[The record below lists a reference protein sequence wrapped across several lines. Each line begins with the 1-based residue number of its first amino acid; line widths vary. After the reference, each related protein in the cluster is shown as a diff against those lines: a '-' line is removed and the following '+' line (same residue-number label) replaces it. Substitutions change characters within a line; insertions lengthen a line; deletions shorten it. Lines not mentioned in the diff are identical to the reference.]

1 MSDAATPS
9 TPDAP
14 ALNIGVLLY
23 HEVSELESIST
34 YSVLKTAELILD
46 DAERL
51 RVFTVA
57 KARNSVQTSGGLTI
71 TPLYAFASVPDTQVL
86 VVPGGSGVDK
96 VMRDKTVMN
105 YLASVGASQ
114 TILASVSS
122 GALLIGKTGFLRD
135 QIATTHPALLERLED
150 YEILRVSQDRLV
162 KNERVWCAGA
172 GLAGVD
178 LGLELIRHFFG
189 EDLVTRVAERLAIE
203 TVQPALF

>member
-1 MSDAATPS
+1 M
-9 TPDAP
+9 
-14 ALNIGVLLY
+14 
-23 HEVSELESIST
+23 
-34 YSVLKTAELILD
+34 
-46 DAERL
+46 
-51 RVFTVA
+51 
-57 KARNSVQTSGGLTI
+57 
-71 TPLYAFASVPDTQVL
+71 
-86 VVPGGSGVDK
+86 
-96 VMRDKTVMN
+96 
-105 YLASVGASQ
+105 
-114 TILASVSS
+114 ASVSS

-162 KNERVWCAGA
+162 KNEKVWCAGA

>member
-1 MSDAATPS
+1 MSDASPS
-9 TPDAP
+9 P

-23 HEVSELESIST
+23 HEVSELESVST

-46 DAERL
+46 DVERL

-71 TPLYAFASVPDTQVL
+71 TPLYAFASVPDTHVL

-96 VMRDKTVMN
+96 VMRDKTVMS
-105 YLASVGASQ
+105 YLRSVGGSQ
-114 TILASVSS
+114 KILASVSS
-122 GALLIGKTGFLRD
+122 GALLIGKLGFLRN
-135 QIATTHPALLERLED
+135 QVATTHPALLERLED
-150 YEILRVSQDRLV
+150 FEILRVSQDRLV
-162 KNERVWCAGA
+162 KNKQVWCAGA

-178 LGLELIRHFFG
+178 LGLELLRHFFN
-189 EDLVTRVAERLAIE
+189 EDLVARVAKRLAIE